1 MDEDSDYSF
10 TINYSDVDDDLSA
23 SASSNSADVV
33 VSISSGSES
42 AEITI
47 DPADDYF
54 GTSSV
59 TVTVT
64 ESDGEASISS
74 TFMVTVNPVNDAP
87 VITSSLASADVEIGT
102 TFSYQVTASD
112 VDDIVFS
119 YGISNA
125 PDGMTLSDAGLVEWT
140 PETHGS
146 FGPITLSVSDGEASD
161 TQDFN
166 VTSYFID
173 CAGVTN
179 GNAVV
184 DNCNVCDSDPAND
197 CVQGCDGAWGSGLID
212 DECGICGG
220 DSTSCAD
227 CAGTPN
233 GSAVVDNCGTCD
245 ADSSNDCTQDC
256 AGTWGGDLE
265 LSLIHI

>member
-1 MDEDSDYSF
+1 SF

-23 SASSNSADVV
+23 SASSNSADVG
-33 VSISSGSES
+33 VSVSSGSES
-42 AEITI
+42 AEISI

-64 ESDGEASISS
+64 ESDNEASVEA
-74 TFMVTVNPVNDAP
+74 TFIVTVNSVNDAP
-87 VITSSLASADVEIGT
+87 VITSSPASTDVEIGT

-119 YGISNA
+119 FGLSNA

-140 PETHGS
+140 PATHGS

-179 GNAVV
+179 GN
-184 DNCNVCDSDPAND
+184 N
-197 CVQGCDGAWGSGLID
+197 LI
-212 DECGICGG
+212 
-220 DSTSCAD
+220 
-227 CAGTPN
+227 
-233 GSAVVDNCGTCD
+233 DNCGDCD
-245 ADSSNDCTQDC
+245 ADSSNDCVQDC
-256 AGTWGGDLE
+256 TGTWGGDLTNDE
-265 LSLIHI
+265 CGVCGG